1 LALTSLFLLRH
12 AQPNCTCT
20 AQDGDKADAAPGKGF
35 LGYVLFF
42 LDAKLSV
49 TTTLTPSTAHTS
61 LIQVK
66 EWCEK
71 HQGDAMEEDLA
82 DEVDDNPDNWP
93 VLENWDK
100 EFFKQMDMKQLM
112 ALIQVG
118 REDDEALQADR
129 MDL

>member
-1 LALTSLFLLRH
+1 
-12 AQPNCTCT
+12 
-20 AQDGDKADAAPGKGF
+20 
-35 LGYVLFF
+35 
-42 LDAKLSV
+42 
-49 TTTLTPSTAHTS
+49 
-61 LIQVK
+61 
-66 EWCEK
+66 
-71 HQGDAMEEDLA
+71 MEEDLA